1 MSRLSFPP
9 APAFDPSSLFD
20 RELRRLYLHPEAF
33 CLHPDEV
40 PGDPPRVKVR
50 TSDRR
55 ARLDLLAALDAQHM
69 LAMFPGEAA
78 CDRRSA
84 GMFCIP
90 KSLDRDRLILDARPG
105 NRCSPLDSRWLSTLG
120 SHTVLLDLVLRPSEL
135 LLASGEDI
143 RDYYYNFEIS
153 PSRARQYILI
163 ARGGQPLLLLRAT
176 LLGFLSSRSGAKD
189 ISNGGC

>member
-1 MSRLSFPP
+1 
-9 APAFDPSSLFD
+9 
-20 RELRRLYLHPEAF
+20 
-33 CLHPDEV
+33 
-40 PGDPPRVKVR
+40 
-50 TSDRR
+50 
-55 ARLDLLAALDAQHM
+55 M

-120 SHTVLLDLVLRPSEL
+120 SHTALLDFVLRPSEL

-163 ARGGQPLLLLRAT
+163 GDYKPEEVSHFSSFEPRFWA
-176 LLGFLSSRSGAKD
+176 SSRVVVGLKTLAMGMLTQFRSGKLPMW
-189 ISNGGC
+189 GLF